1 MSDQTQQ
8 LQQHQR
14 PAHHPV
20 LISHFVLGVA
30 FLGLLTV
37 WALVVG
43 DVVEGADIRFL
54 LPAPWVLAG
63 VAGLVALIAS
73 DRRRHAPR
81 ETEWVDTVPSASPSA
96 NPSANPSARL
106 DE

>member
-1 MSDQTQQ
+1 MNDQTQPTAP
-8 LQQHQR
+8 LPR
-14 PAHHPV
+14 PTAPTRHPV
-20 LISHFVLGVA
+20 VIGHLVMGVA
-30 FLGLLTV
+30 FLGLVTV
-37 WALVVG
+37 WALVAG

-73 DRRRHAPR
+73 DRRRHTRR
-81 ETEWVDTVPSASPSA
+81 EIGWVNTPESSTM
-96 NPSANPSARL
+96 